1 MSDEIMEIVKRRDR
15 LNCGVSQGI
24 LGMSS
29 RDPSG
34 RWVGF
39 DVDFARA
46 IAAAVLGDA
55 EKIEYVSVRPDYR
68 FAALVARA
76 IDVLCCNATYTF
88 ARDVGLGI
96 SFAAI
101 TCYDGETVIVRRE
114 RGIARAQELGDAV
127 VAFQSGTTTQANLA
141 RHLGRHGV
149 SFAARSYPT
158 PQAALDAYDA
168 GECSAYA
175 LDRIP
180 LTGERLRLAS
190 PEDHVILPE
199 TFSKEPMGPAVPG
212 HEPRWQRLVGWVVH
226 LVIEAEELGISSA
239 NLDHKLA
246 TRDLELEHLIEV
258 TDAHSRHLG
267 LEPGWACRVIRQ
279 VGNYQ
284 EIFDRNLG
292 ASSALKVPRGHNELW
307 TRGGL
312 LYAVPFK

>member
-1 MSDEIMEIVKRRDR
+1 VSDEIIESVKRRDR

-29 RDPSG
+29 RDPNG

-55 EKIEYVSVRPDYR
+55 DKIEYVSLRPDAR
-68 FAALVARA
+68 FVALAARA

-88 ARDVGLGI
+88 TRDVGLGI

-101 TCYDGETVIVRRE
+101 TCYDGETLIVRRDL
-114 RGIARAQELGDAV
+114 GIQRVQDLGDAV
-127 VAFQSGTTTQANLA
+127 VAFQSGTTTQANLT
-141 RHLGRHGV
+141 RHLSRLGV
-149 SFAARSYPT
+149 QFAARSYPT

-180 LTGERLRLAS
+180 LTGERLRLAR
-190 PEDHVILPE
+190 PDDHVLLPE

-212 HEPRWQRLVGWVVH
+212 HDPSWRRLVAWVVH

-239 NLDHKLA
+239 NIDDKLA
-246 TRDLELEHLIEV
+246 AHDFDLEYLIQV
-258 TDAHSRHLG
+258 TDAQSEHLG
-267 LEPGWACRVIRQ
+267 IAPGWVGRVLRQ
-279 VGNYQ
+279 VGNYH

-292 ASSALKVPRGHNELW
+292 VGSSLKLPRGQNASW
-307 TRGGL
+307 MRGGL

>member
-1 MSDEIMEIVKRRDR
+1 MTDEIIGSVKRRDR

-24 LGMSS
+24 FGMSS
-29 RDPSG
+29 RDPAG
-34 RWVGF
+34 RWIGF

-55 EKIEYVSVRPDYR
+55 DKIEYVSLRPDTR
-68 FAALVARA
+68 FAALAARA
-76 IDVLCCNATYTF
+76 VDVLCCNATCTF

-96 SFAAI
+96 RFAAI
-101 TCYDGETVIVRRE
+101 TCYDGETLIVRRE
-114 RGIARAQELGDAV
+114 LGISRAQDLGDAV

-141 RHLGRHGV
+141 RHLSRHGLQV
-149 SFAARSYPT
+149 AARSYPT
-158 PQAALDAYDA
+158 PQAALGAYDA
-168 GECSAYA
+168 GECAAYA

-180 LTGERLRLAS
+180 LTGERLRLAR
-190 PEDHVILPE
+190 PDDHLILAE

-212 HEPRWQRLVGWVVH
+212 HDPSWRGLVAWVVH

-239 NLDHKLA
+239 NLDDKLA
-246 TRDLELEHLIEV
+246 AHDFDLAHLIEV
-258 TDAHSRHLG
+258 SDGHSRHLG
-267 LEPGWACRVIRQ
+267 IAPGWACRVIRQ

-292 ASSALKVPRGHNELW
+292 AGSPLQLARGQNELW

-312 LYAVPFK
+312 LYALPFK

>member
-1 MSDEIMEIVKRRDR
+1 MSDEIIENVKRRDR

-29 RDPSG
+29 RDPTG

-55 EKIEYVSVRPDYR
+55 DKIEYASLRPDAR
-68 FAALVARA
+68 FVALAARA

-101 TCYDGETVIVRRE
+101 TCYDGETLIVRRDL
-114 RGIARAQELGDAV
+114 GIQRAQDLGDAA
-127 VAFQSGTTTQANLA
+127 VAFQSGTTTQANLT
-141 RHLGRHGV
+141 RHLSRHGIR
-149 SFAARSYPT
+149 FAARSYPT
-158 PQAALDAYDA
+158 PQDALDAYDA
-168 GECSAYA
+168 GECAAYA

-180 LTGERLRLAS
+180 LTGERLRLAR
-190 PEDHVILPE
+190 PDDHVILPE

-212 HEPRWQRLVGWVVH
+212 HDPSWRRLVAWVVH
-226 LVIEAEELGISSA
+226 LVIEADELGISSA
-239 NLDHKLA
+239 NIDDKLA
-246 TRDLELEHLIEV
+246 AHDFDLGHLIQV
-258 TDAHSRHLG
+258 TDAHSEHLG
-267 LEPGWACRVIRQ
+267 VAPGWVARVIRQ

-292 ASSALKVPRGHNELW
+292 AGSALKLPRGQNESW
-307 TRGGL
+307 MGGGL

>member
-1 MSDEIMEIVKRRDR
+1 MSDEIIETVQRRDR

-29 RDPSG
+29 RDPAG

-55 EKIEYVSVRPDYR
+55 GKIEYVSLRPDAR
-68 FAALVARA
+68 FAALVAGA
-76 IDVLCCNATYTF
+76 IDLLCCNATWTF

-101 TCYDGETVIVRRE
+101 TCYDGETLIVRRAL
-114 RGIARAQELGDAV
+114 GIQRAQELGDAV
-127 VAFQSGTTTQANLA
+127 VAFQAGTTTQANLT
-141 RHLGRHGV
+141 RHLSRHGIRFV
-149 SFAARSYPT
+149 ARSYPT

-180 LTGERLRLAS
+180 LTGERLRLAR
-190 PEDHVILPE
+190 PDDHILLPE

-212 HEPRWQRLVGWVVH
+212 HDPKWRRLVAWIVQ
-226 LVIEAEELGISSA
+226 LVIEAEELGISSV
-239 NLDHKLA
+239 NIDDKLA
-246 TRDLELEHLIEV
+246 ARDFDLGHLIQV
-258 TDAHSRHLG
+258 TDAHSEQLG
-267 LEPGWACRVIRQ
+267 IAPGWAARVIRQ
-279 VGNYQ
+279 VGNYH

-292 ASSALKVPRGHNELW
+292 AGSSLQLPRGQNELW
-307 TRGGL
+307 MRGGL

>member
-180 LTGERLRLAS
+180 LTGERLRLAR

-246 TRDLELEHLIEV
+246 INDLELEHLIEV

>member
-246 TRDLELEHLIEV
+246 TNDLELEHLIEV